1 MTTTI
6 DASGWEVGEAIGV
19 NLTYL
24 YNAARFAR
32 SEELRIGITG
42 EESPLVIKDWE
53 YAAYVMPMRL
63 EGAKR

>member
-6 DASGWEVGEAIGV
+6 DASGWDGDQSLGV

-24 YNAARFAR
+24 YNAARFVR
-32 SEELRIGITG
+32 SDELRIGITN
-42 EESPLVIKDWE
+42 EESPLLIEDRP
-53 YAAYVMPMRL
+53 YAAYVMPMRF